1 MPALSPRSS
10 KAKESKVK
18 RNKRI
23 AVLGSGT
30 ARPESLLY
38 KQALQL
44 GRDLA
49 QAGFSLCHGGY
60 GGVMEAVAKG
70 CRSVN
75 GRNTGIIIKRSG
87 SRARVNPWADA
98 EIAMPSWKDRLLKLI
113 DMGDAYIFLDG
124 ATGTLNELFFVW
136 EMANKKLMDKPIILL
151 GKRLRSLVKF
161 LKKDPSLKI
170 PDGFHMTSTISQT
183 IQLLK
188 NNL

>member
-1 MPALSPRSS
+1 
-10 KAKESKVK
+10 VK

-30 ARPESLLY
+30 AGSGSLLY
-38 KQALQL
+38 AQALQL

-70 CRSVN
+70 CRSA
-75 GRNTGIIIKRSG
+75 GGKNTGIIIKKSG
-87 SRARVNPWADA
+87 SRAKVNSWADA

-113 DMGDAYIFLDG
+113 DMGDAYVFLDG

-161 LKKDPSLKI
+161 LKKDPSLRI
-170 PDGFHMTSTISQT
+170 PSNFYLASTTPQVIKRLSVDCG
-183 IQLLK
+183 L
-188 NNL
+188 

>member
-1 MPALSPRSS
+1 M
-10 KAKESKVK
+10 K

-30 ARPESLLY
+30 VRSGSPLY
-38 KQALQL
+38 TQALQL

-49 QAGFSLCHGGY
+49 QGGFSLCHGGY

-70 CRSVN
+70 CRSAD
-75 GRNTGIIIKRSG
+75 GRNTGIIIKKSRSC
-87 SRARVNPWADA
+87 SKVNLWADA
-98 EIAMPSWKDRLLKLI
+98 EIAMPSWKDRFLKLI

-136 EMANKKLMDKPIILL
+136 EMANKKLIDKPIILL

-170 PDGFHMTSTISQT
+170 PSNFYLASTIPQA
-183 IQLLK
+183 IKLLSVDRG
-188 NNL
+188 L